1 MASLFKFI
9 IDYIFSDLCIR
20 RFIGLK
26 MAIIKKANIVQKI
39 KIPVKVTFSPTASA
53 FTPILAANMFPIPD
67 AAKNKPI
74 IKAAYLSGANFVIR
88 ESETGEAHNS
98 PIV

>member
-1 MASLFKFI
+1 M
-9 IDYIFSDLCIR
+9 R

-26 MAIIKKANIVQKI
+26 IAIIKKANNVQKI

-74 IKAAYLSGANFVIR
+74 INAAYLSGANFVIN

>member
-1 MASLFKFI
+1 M
-9 IDYIFSDLCIR
+9 FSALCVR
-20 RFIGLK
+20 RFIGFK
-26 MAIIKKANIVQKI
+26 IAIINKANNVQKI
-39 KIPVKVTFSPTASA
+39 KIPVKVAFSPTDSA
-53 FTPILAANMFPIPD
+53 LTPILAANIFPIPD

-74 IKAAYLSGANFVIR
+74 INEAYLTGANFVIK